1 MEWSIQQIARVAGT
15 TSRALRHYGKE
26 GLLPATRIGSNGYRY
41 YDESALVLLQRILLL
56 RELGLSLPRIRE
68 VLENESDEKRALK
81 AHLGWLE
88 QERDRIGRQIAAVET
103 TIRAREK
110 GEELMADDMFD
121 GFDHTQY
128 RDEVESRWGA
138 DAYAAGDRW
147 WREMAADDKAAWQ
160 ERTAQLGRDWTSAA
174 EAGIDPSAAE
184 AQALARRHVEWLT
197 GVPGTPAAHGGDVKG
212 YVIGLGDMYV
222 ADDRFAENYGGTA
235 GATFVR
241 DALRIYAEA
250 NL

>member
-1 MEWSIQQIARVAGT
+1 MEWSIQQIARAAGT
-15 TSRALRHYGKE
+15 TSRALRHYGDE

-41 YDESALVLLQRILLL
+41 YDESALVRLQRILLL
-56 RELGLSLPRIRE
+56 RELGLSLPRIRD
-68 VLENESDEKRALK
+68 VLENEADEKRALK

-103 TIRAREK
+103 TIQAREK
-110 GEELMADDMFD
+110 GEELMADKMFD

-147 WREMAADDKAAWQ
+147 WRGMSAEDKAAWQ
-160 ERTAQLGRDWTSAA
+160 ERIARLGRDWASAA
-174 EAGIDPSAAE
+174 EAGIDSSSAE

-222 ADDRFAENYGGTA
+222 ADDRFAANYGGTA

>member
-1 MEWSIQQIARVAGT
+1 
-15 TSRALRHYGKE
+15 
-26 GLLPATRIGSNGYRY
+26 
-41 YDESALVLLQRILLL
+41 
-56 RELGLSLPRIRE
+56 
-68 VLENESDEKRALK
+68 DEKRALK

-147 WREMAADDKAAWQ
+147 WCGMSADDKAAWQ
-160 ERTAQLGRDWTSAA
+160 ERTARLGRDWTSAA

-197 GVPGTPAAHGGDVKG
+197 GIPGTPAVHGGDVKG

-222 ADDRFAENYGGTA
+222 ADDRFAANYGGTA